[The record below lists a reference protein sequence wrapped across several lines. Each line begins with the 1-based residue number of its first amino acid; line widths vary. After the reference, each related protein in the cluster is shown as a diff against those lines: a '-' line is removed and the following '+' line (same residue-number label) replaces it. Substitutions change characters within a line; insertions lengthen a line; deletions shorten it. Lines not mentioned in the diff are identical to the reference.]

1 MGRLIRAMVIAMAF
15 LQVHKLENWA
25 KQAKAP

>member
-1 MGRLIRAMVIAMAF
+1 MGCSKKAMVIAMAF